1 MFRHN
6 ILESIFTYCL
16 VSMATQWPVNNGHPK
31 DIDKPYILHKALD
44 ISLIASEP
52 DIVDPVALTFDHNLS
67 LIHI

>member
-6 ILESIFTYCL
+6 ILQSIFTYCL
-16 VSMATQWPVNNGHPK
+16 ITMATQWPVNNGHAK

-52 DIVDPVALTFDHNLS
+52 DIVDL
-67 LIHI
+67 